1 MTQWTLRKPLP
12 IACLQVW
19 VALLLGVSMCL
30 IEVKATADENLKKQF
45 LGEYE
50 KPEMI
55 LKKKYSG
62 VEITAIVTE
71 KDTPTAPVRWSKLRF
86 VAADKAIRLDAE
98 QDRKDLKSGNVERH
112 KSSIIVNP
120 ALASFFA
127 HWDQS
132 QSRFVL
138 DSFAADH
145 NSVRE
150 TIYLSCPFA
159 QAPLGCFELT
169 VRDLLDDKDVL
180 VKRFE
185 KITRN
190 GEEMAELS
198 VLKTK
203 DELGKP
209 LEMNISF
216 VFDTRRKWAIKE
228 FSLSKMRTTMEYEG
242 EDEGVPK
249 LKAMH
254 RWHECSDGTR
264 DQFMDVEVKEL
275 TFKKVPEMEFTLEAF
290 GLGEK
295 K

>member
-1 MTQWTLRKPLP
+1 MTQWTLRRPLP
-12 IACLQVW
+12 ISRLQDW
-19 VALLLGVSMCL
+19 VALLLGVAMCL
-30 IEVKATADENLKKQF
+30 LAVIATADENLKKQF
-45 LGEYE
+45 LSEYE
-50 KPEMI
+50 KPEML
-55 LKKKYSG
+55 LKKKYAG
-62 VEITAIVTE
+62 VDTTAIVTE
-71 KDTPTAPVRWSKLRF
+71 KDTPTSPVRWSKLRF

-112 KSSIIVNP
+112 KSSIIANP
-120 ALASFFA
+120 TLASFFA
-127 HWDQS
+127 HWDQP

-138 DSFAADH
+138 DSLVADH
-145 NSVRE
+145 KIVRE
-150 TIYLSCPFA
+150 TIYLNCPFA
-159 QAPLGCFELT
+159 HAPLGCFELT
-169 VRDLLDDKDVL
+169 VRDFVDDKDVL

-185 KITRN
+185 KLTRN
-190 GEEMAELS
+190 GEELAELS
-198 VLKTK
+198 ALKTK

-209 LEMNISF
+209 LKMNVSF

-228 FSLSKMRTTMEYEG
+228 FSLSKVRTTIEYEG

-264 DQFMDVEVKEL
+264 DQLMDVEVKEL
-275 TFKKVPEMEFTLEAF
+275 NFKKVPEAEFTLDAF